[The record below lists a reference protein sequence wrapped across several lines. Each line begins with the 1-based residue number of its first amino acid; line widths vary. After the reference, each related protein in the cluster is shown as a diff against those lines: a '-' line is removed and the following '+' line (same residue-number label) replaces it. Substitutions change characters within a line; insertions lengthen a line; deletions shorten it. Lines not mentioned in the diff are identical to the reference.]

1 MLIIFVISK
10 SPLEELT
17 LETVVVVSVVDAFDV
32 EFVVLLD
39 VDELVLELLVFELL
53 VFELL
58 VFVFEVFDAVLL
70 AEFVFSEDVAEFPS
84 AELSVKF
91 KSTA

>member
-32 EFVVLLD
+32 EFVVW
-39 VDELVLELLVFELL
+39 FR
-53 VFELL
+53 
-58 VFVFEVFDAVLL
+58 A
-70 AEFVFSEDVAEFPS
+70 AGRSHGH
-84 AELSVKF
+84 
-91 KSTA
+91 

>member
-53 VFELL
+53 VF
-58 VFVFEVFDAVLL
+58 VFEVFDAVLL

>member
-53 VFELL
+53 VF
-58 VFVFEVFDAVLL
+58 VFEVFDAVLL
-70 AEFVFSEDVAEFPS
+70 AELVFSEDVAELPS
-84 AELSVKF
+84 DELSVKF

>member
-10 SPLEELT
+10 SPIEELT

-53 VFELL
+53 VF
-58 VFVFEVFDAVLL
+58 VFEVFDAVLL

-84 AELSVKF
+84 DESRDRHRCRPCP
-91 KSTA
+91 